1 MTSHKDHQLDQ
12 LGINSQYEADE
23 LERELDIRFDRFS
36 YHGREAWVQQNAYL
50 DAYAN
55 TRAVSNAAD
64 TAGVTVPT
72 AQAWKFLNTLGFK
85 RRLEIAD
92 LRFSDSLQV
101 MALERARE
109 PDAPASLL
117 IALLRAHI
125 PEKFSSNGHTC
136 DTSKADELL
145 FLYSQDAKRELDAG
159 HPTFRA
165 IANGTYQPPNRH
177 TGGGGNPEAAHSNL
191 SPAGG
196 EIQRGGSFPENQYDS
211 QETTLPHDDISP
223 DEPDTPTRHSRERGN
238 PEAAHSNLSP
248 AGEDTPRSNLSPA
261 GGEIQRGGSFPEN
274 QYDSQETTPH
284 DDIHPV
290 DPDEIARA
298 NLSPSPE
305 EHTSS
310 PSPVVGESLPRTRYG
325 GWGEGEGEMPRPQNP
340 APSTQNPSAPSAP
353 SAVNPSPTP
362 QNPAPSTQNPSASS
376 APSAVNPSP
385 TPQNPAPSTQNPS
398 ASSALSAVNPSPTPQ
413 NPAPSTQN
421 PSASSA
427 LSAVNPSPTP
437 QNPAPSTQN
446 PSASSAVKPTRRP
459 IASIFQTRRPSQ
471 NDDPNTFKVTRF

>member
-55 TRAVSNAAD
+55 TRAVSDAAD
-64 TAGVTVPT
+64 TAGVTVST

-101 MALERARE
+101 LALERARE
-109 PDAPASLL
+109 PDAPAVLL

-177 TGGGGNPEAAHSNL
+177 TGGGGNPEAA
-191 SPAGG
+191 P
-196 EIQRGGSFPENQYDS
+196 
-211 QETTLPHDDISP
+211 
-223 DEPDTPTRHSRERGN
+223 
-238 PEAAHSNLSP
+238 
-248 AGEDTPRSNLSPA
+248 SNLSPA

-284 DDIHPV
+284 DDTPPSDEDDLAHSNLSPTGEDTPHSNLAPAGGEIQRGGSFPENQYDSPETTPHDDIRPV
-290 DPDEIARA
+290 DPDEVARA
-298 NLSPSPE
+298 NPSPTTE
-305 EHTSS
+305 EHSSS
-310 PSPVVGESLPRTRYG
+310 PSAPSAPSAVNPSPTPQNPAPSTQNPSAPSAPSAVNPSPT
-325 GWGEGEGEMPRPQNP
+325 PQNP

-376 APSAVNPSP
+376 A
-385 TPQNPAPSTQNPS
+385 
-398 ASSALSAVNPSPTPQ
+398 
-413 NPAPSTQN
+413 
-421 PSASSA
+421 
-427 LSAVNPSPTP
+427 
-437 QNPAPSTQN
+437 
-446 PSASSAVKPTRRP
+446 VKPTHRP
-459 IASIFQTRRPSQ
+459 IASIFQTRRRPQ
-471 NDDPNTFKVTRF
+471 HDDPNTFKVTRF

>member
-1 MTSHKDHQLDQ
+1 MTSHKDHKLDL

-55 TRAVSNAAD
+55 TRAVSDAAD
-64 TAGVTVPT
+64 TAGVTVST

-159 HPTFRA
+159 HPTFRT

-177 TGGGGNPEAAHSNL
+177 TGGGGNPDTPHSNLSPAGEDTPHSNL

-196 EIQRGGSFPENQYDS
+196 EIQRGGSFPENQFDS
-211 QETTLPHDDISP
+211 E
-223 DEPDTPTRHSRERGN
+223 
-238 PEAAHSNLSP
+238 
-248 AGEDTPRSNLSPA
+248 
-261 GGEIQRGGSFPEN
+261 
-274 QYDSQETTPH
+274 ETTPH

-290 DPDEIARA
+290 DPDEVARA

-325 GWGEGEGEMPRPQNP
+325 GEGEMSRPQNP
-340 APSTQNPSAPSAP
+340 APSTQNPSAPSALSAVNPSPTPQNPAPSTQNPSAPSAVNPSPTPQNPAPSTQNPSPPSAP

-362 QNPAPSTQNPSASS
+362 QNPAPSTQNPSAPS
-376 APSAVNPSP
+376 AP
-385 TPQNPAPSTQNPS
+385 
-398 ASSALSAVNPSPTPQ
+398 
-413 NPAPSTQN
+413 
-421 PSASSA
+421 
-427 LSAVNPSPTP
+427 
-437 QNPAPSTQN
+437 
-446 PSASSAVKPTRRP
+446 SAVKPTRRP